1 MAFRMRARTSVHTS
15 PHYCASMADG
25 RSAELITLLSSES
38 PAVEDGLLLLSQAL
52 QTPDPDDDPPHKSAE
67 IVLGGQRILD
77 ELAAATESSGS
88 STPDIDMIVN
98 GIFVDAGFTGDV
110 ENYHAEDN
118 SFLDRVLER
127 RIGMPITL
135 SAVAVAV
142 GRRLGLDLEL
152 IGLPGHVVVG
162 VPGDSNVF
170 IDAYGGAVVD
180 RVALQHRLASIFG
193 RDIEIRDSSLTP
205 MSTTAVVTRVSNNL
219 MRTWADKP
227 DKFDRLLDLRV
238 QLPVAQGEQQMLI
251 EIAEARA
258 RFDLAARL
266 KEQADP
272 NDPDINALWG
282 RLN

>member
-52 QTPDPDDDPPHKSAE
+52 QTPDPGDDPSHKSAE